1 MRTRQFSV
9 LLAVALTAM
18 CSGGLRADFNAQ
30 FVVDNFA
37 GAGQRTWTFNSST
50 NPGLTERSFFNNS
63 GIVPNRAAFAVS
75 SAGFVGTQTGT
86 HTFYS
91 FCVNQNITTAATAG
105 TATLNYNAATGVTRN
120 ASDQALTVG
129 AAWLFQQYATG
140 SLAGFSYNLALGT
153 RNSDAS
159 LLQSAIYLLMNAGTT
174 VATLNAS
181 TNTFVQAMLRAND
194 TDTSYWLNTYNVNQR
209 YNEIGDHAIFVMNIR
224 NNIGVANQDHLYIVQ
239 ATYGGGGSSDVP
251 EPASLLL
258 WTLGGLGLA
267 YTSRARNRRLKKL
280 ALS

>member
-30 FVVDNFA
+30 IVVDNFA
-37 GAGQRTWTFNSST
+37 GAGQSTWTFNST
-50 NPGLTERSFFNNS
+50 NQPGGYERSFYHNS
-63 GIVPNRAAFAVS
+63 GIVPNRGAFAVNS
-75 SAGFVGTQTGT
+75 TGFYGTQAGT
-86 HTFYS
+86 NLFYS
-91 FCVNQNITTAATAG
+91 FCVNQNINTVATAG
-105 TATLNYNAATGVTRN
+105 TATLNYNAATGVTQN
-120 ASDQALTVG
+120 ASGQALTVG

-140 SLAGFSYNLALGT
+140 YLAGFSYNNMVGAGT
-153 RNSDAS
+153 RFSRDTN
-159 LLQSAIYLLMNAGTT
+159 LLQSAINLLMSGGDIIG
-174 VATLNAS
+174 S
-181 TNTFVQAMLRAND
+181 TNTFVQAMLQANSSA
-194 TDTSYWLNTYNVNQR
+194 SYWLGTYNVNQR

-224 NNIGVANQDHLYIVQ
+224 NNGGVANQDHLYIVQ
-239 ATYGGGGSSDVP
+239 ANYGGGGSSDVP